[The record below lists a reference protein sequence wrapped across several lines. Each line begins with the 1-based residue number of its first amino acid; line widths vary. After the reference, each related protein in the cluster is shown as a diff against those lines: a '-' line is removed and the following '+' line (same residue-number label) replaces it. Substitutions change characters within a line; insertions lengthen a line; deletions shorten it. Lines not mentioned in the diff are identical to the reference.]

1 MSDEPREL
9 DRIQRWMQA
18 VIAHP
23 DGVAAGLDSPATRA
37 EIDAPARD
45 VESVIRPSQKLS
57 SVERLGIYANAYY
70 ARLLE
75 CLREEYPALLHALGE
90 ETFGGFAFGY
100 LQAYPP
106 QSYTLAD
113 LSAHFPQ
120 FLAETRPEDE
130 ALAGWADFLIDLAT
144 LERTYAEIFDG
155 PGVEGEPTLRA
166 DDLQAIPP
174 ERWPESRLPPV
185 PCLRLLALRAP
196 VHEYVSA
203 VRRGE
208 SPAPPDPS
216 PTHLVITR
224 RDFVVRRAAVSP
236 AEYDLLAR
244 LAAGA
249 PVGAAIEQTARAHR
263 ADLDQF
269 AAQLQQWFHD
279 WAAGVFFR
287 GVELAT

>member
-1 MSDEPREL
+1 MSGEPREL
-9 DRIQRWMQA
+9 ERIQRWMQA

-23 DGVAAGLDSPATRA
+23 DGVAAGLDSPAARA

-45 VESVIRPSQKLS
+45 LESVIRPSKKLS
-57 SVERLGIYANAYY
+57 SVERLGVYAGAYY

-75 CLREEYPALLHALGE
+75 CLREEYPALVHALGE
-90 ETFGGFAFGY
+90 ETFDGFAFGY
-100 LQAYPP
+100 LQSHPP
-106 QSYTLAD
+106 RSYTLAD

-130 ALAGWADFLIDLAT
+130 DLTDWADFLIDLAA
-144 LERTYAEIFDG
+144 LERTYAEVFDG
-155 PGVEGEPTLRA
+155 PGVEGQPTLQA

-174 ERWPESRLPPV
+174 ERWPEARLLPV
-185 PCLRLLALRAP
+185 PCLRLLTLRAP

-208 SPAPPDPS
+208 SPAPPGPS
-216 PTHLVITR
+216 PTHLVVTR

-236 AEYDLLAR
+236 VEFDLLAR
-244 LAAGA
+244 LAAGE
-249 PVGAAIEQTARAHR
+249 PVGAAIEQTALAHQ
-263 ADLDQF
+263 ADLDHF

-279 WAAGVFFR
+279 WAAGAFFR
-287 GVELAT
+287 GVELPR